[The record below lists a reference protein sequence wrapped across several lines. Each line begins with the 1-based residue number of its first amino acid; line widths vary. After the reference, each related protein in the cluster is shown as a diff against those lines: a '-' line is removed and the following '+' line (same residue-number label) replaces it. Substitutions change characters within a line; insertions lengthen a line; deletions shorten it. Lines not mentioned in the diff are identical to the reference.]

1 MQSRFQDY
9 DILSYLTLP
18 KDYDPLPSVDPI
30 EFLRRHLHEL
40 PPNIIQQF
48 SLVTT
53 PKQRTAITEIRNR
66 RLKFTESRPR
76 SLSFAVARN
85 TWPTLWQ
92 GRERRGQEEG
102 KEEQEWAKMSFLGG
116 AEQQVGNL
124 AKLLGDMEEE
134 RKAERVRIIRRTQT
148 NDDFVPEEESDSGEE
163 EDEVPEIQESES
175 PEEAQAL
182 FERRIRERFIY
193 GLLEVSLVT
202 PHEKPARISCQG
214 ADYDSVDWDEWL
226 DVEDDRDAEERWFD
240 DD

>member
-1 MQSRFQDY
+1 MQSGFQDS

-18 KDYDPLPSVDPI
+18 QDYNPLPSVDPI
-30 EFLRRHLHEL
+30 EFLKRHLHEL
-40 PPNIIQQF
+40 PPNIIQRF

-53 PKQRTAITEIRNR
+53 PKQRTTITGIRNR

-102 KEEQEWAKMSFLGG
+102 KEEQEWAKMNFLGG
-116 AEQQVGNL
+116 SEQQVGNL

-134 RKAERVRIIRRTQT
+134 REAERVRFIQRTQA
-148 NDDFVPEEESDSGEE
+148 NDDFVPEEESDS
-163 EDEVPEIQESES
+163 EDENDSEYPEIQEPES
-175 PEEAQAL
+175 PQEAQAL

-193 GLLEVSLVT
+193 GLLE
-202 PHEKPARISCQG
+202 G

-226 DVEDDRDAEERWFD
+226 DVDDDRNAEERWFD

>member
-1 MQSRFQDY
+1 IPDVNMQSGFQDS

-18 KDYDPLPSVDPI
+18 QDYNPLPSVDPI
-30 EFLRRHLHEL
+30 EFLKRHLHEL
-40 PPNIIQQF
+40 PPNIIQRF

-53 PKQRTAITEIRNR
+53 PKQRTTITEIRNR

-102 KEEQEWAKMSFLGG
+102 KEEQEWAKMNFLGG
-116 AEQQVGNL
+116 SEQQVGNL

-134 RKAERVRIIRRTQT
+134 REAERVRFIQRTQA
-148 NDDFVPEEESDSGEE
+148 NDDFVPEEESDS
-163 EDEVPEIQESES
+163 EDENDSEYPEIQEPES
-175 PEEAQAL
+175 PQEAQAL

-193 GLLEVSLVT
+193 GLLE
-202 PHEKPARISCQG
+202 G

-226 DVEDDRDAEERWFD
+226 DVDDDRNAEERWFD

>member
-1 MQSRFQDY
+1 MGETVPQAVPDVNMQSRFQDC
-9 DILSYLTLP
+9 DILSYLALP
-18 KDYDPLPSVDPI
+18 QDYDPLPSVDPI
-30 EFLRRHLHEL
+30 EFLKRHLHEL
-40 PPNIIQQF
+40 PPNIIQRF

-134 RKAERVRIIRRTQT
+134 REAERVRIIRRTQA

-163 EDEVPEIQESES
+163 EEEEEVSEIQESES
-175 PEEAQAL
+175 LEEAQAL

-193 GLLEVSLVT
+193 GLLEVSLVA
-202 PHEKPARISCQG
+202 PHKKPARTDFLPGSRI
-214 ADYDSVDWDEWL
+214 
-226 DVEDDRDAEERWFD
+226 
-240 DD
+240 

>member
-1 MQSRFQDY
+1 MESHFQDS
-9 DILSYLTLP
+9 DILHYLVLP
-18 KDYDPLPSVDPI
+18 QDYDPLPSVDPI
-30 EFLRRHLHEL
+30 EFLKRHLHEL
-40 PPNIIQQF
+40 PPNIIQRF

-76 SLSFAVARN
+76 SLSFAAARN

-92 GRERRGQEEG
+92 GREQRGQEER
-102 KEEQEWAKMSFLGG
+102 KEEQEWARMSFLGG

-134 RKAERVRIIRRTQT
+134 REAERVRIIRRTQA
-148 NDDFVPEEESDSGEE
+148 NDDFVSEEESDSEE
-163 EDEVPEIQESES
+163 ENEVSEIQESES
-175 PEEAQAL
+175 PEEAQAY

-193 GLLEVSLVT
+193 GLLE
-202 PHEKPARISCQG
+202 G

>member
-1 MQSRFQDY
+1 MQSHFQDS
-9 DILSYLTLP
+9 DILSYLLLP
-18 KDYDPLPSVDPI
+18 QDYDPLPSVDPI
-30 EFLRRHLHEL
+30 EFLKRHLHEL
-40 PPNIIQQF
+40 PPNIIQRF
-48 SLVTT
+48 SLVTM

-102 KEEQEWAKMSFLGG
+102 KEEQEWAKTSFLGG
-116 AEQQVGNL
+116 GAGQQVGNL

-134 RKAERVRIIRRTQT
+134 REAERVQFIRRTQA
-148 NDDFVPEEESDSGEE
+148 NDEFIPEEESDSE
-163 EDEVPEIQESES
+163 EDEDEIQESES

-193 GLLEVSLVT
+193 GLLE
-202 PHEKPARISCQG
+202 G

>member
-1 MQSRFQDY
+1 MQSGFQDS

-18 KDYDPLPSVDPI
+18 QDYNPLPSVDPI
-30 EFLRRHLHEL
+30 EFLKRHLHEL
-40 PPNIIQQF
+40 PPNIIQRF

-53 PKQRTAITEIRNR
+53 PKQRTTITEIRNR

-102 KEEQEWAKMSFLGG
+102 KEEQEWAKMNFLGG
-116 AEQQVGNL
+116 SEQQVGNL

-134 RKAERVRIIRRTQT
+134 REAERVRFIQRTQA
-148 NDDFVPEEESDSGEE
+148 NDDFVPEEESDS
-163 EDEVPEIQESES
+163 EDENDSEYPEIQEPES
-175 PEEAQAL
+175 PQEAQAL

-193 GLLEVSLVT
+193 GLLEVSLVAL
-202 PHEKPARISCQG
+202 HEKPTRTNFLSG
-214 ADYDSVDWDEWL
+214 SRL
-226 DVEDDRDAEERWFD
+226 
-240 DD
+240 

>member
-1 MQSRFQDY
+1 MQSLFQDSE
-9 DILSYLTLP
+9 ILYYLSLP
-18 KDYDPLPSVDPI
+18 QDYDPLPSADPI
-30 EFLRRHLHEL
+30 EFLKRHLHEL
-40 PPNIIQQF
+40 PPNIIQRF

-76 SLSFAVARN
+76 SLSFEAARN

-134 RKAERVRIIRRTQT
+134 REAERVRFIRRTQA
-148 NDDFVPEEESDSGEE
+148 NDDFVPEEESDSEEE
-163 EDEVPEIQESES
+163 EDEEDEAQETES
-175 PEEAQAL
+175 PEETKAL

-193 GLLEVSLVT
+193 GLLE
-202 PHEKPARISCQG
+202 G
-214 ADYDSVDWDEWL
+214 ADYDLVDWDEWL

>member
-1 MQSRFQDY
+1 MQSGFQDS
-9 DILSYLTLP
+9 DILSYLALP
-18 KDYDPLPSVDPI
+18 QDYNPLPSVDPI
-30 EFLRRHLHEL
+30 EFLKRHLHEL
-40 PPNIIQQF
+40 PPNIIQRF

-53 PKQRTAITEIRNR
+53 PKQRTTITEIRNR

-102 KEEQEWAKMSFLGG
+102 KEEQEWAKMNFLGG
-116 AEQQVGNL
+116 SEQQVGNL

-134 RKAERVRIIRRTQT
+134 REAERVRFIQRTQA
-148 NDDFVPEEESDSGEE
+148 NDDFVPEEESDS
-163 EDEVPEIQESES
+163 EDENDSEYPEIQEPES
-175 PEEAQAL
+175 PQEAQAL
-182 FERRIRERFIY
+182 FERIIRERFIY
-193 GLLEVSLVT
+193 GLLE
-202 PHEKPARISCQG
+202 G

-226 DVEDDRDAEERWFD
+226 DVDDDRNAEERWFD

>member
-1 MQSRFQDY
+1 MQSGFPDS

-18 KDYDPLPSVDPI
+18 QDYNPLPSVDPI
-30 EFLRRHLHEL
+30 EFLKRHLHEL
-40 PPNIIQQF
+40 PPNIIQRF

-53 PKQRTAITEIRNR
+53 PKQRTMITEIRNR

-102 KEEQEWAKMSFLGG
+102 KEEQEWAKMNFLGG
-116 AEQQVGNL
+116 SEQQVGNL

-134 RKAERVRIIRRTQT
+134 REAERVRFIQRTQA
-148 NDDFVPEEESDSGEE
+148 NDDFVPEEESDS
-163 EDEVPEIQESES
+163 EDENDSEYPEIQEPES
-175 PEEAQAL
+175 PQEAQAL

-193 GLLEVSLVT
+193 GLLE
-202 PHEKPARISCQG
+202 G

-226 DVEDDRDAEERWFD
+226 DVDDDRNAEERWFD

>member
-1 MQSRFQDY
+1 MQSGFQDS
-9 DILSYLTLP
+9 DILSYLALP
-18 KDYDPLPSVDPI
+18 QDYNPLPSVDPI
-30 EFLRRHLHEL
+30 EFLKRHLHEL
-40 PPNIIQQF
+40 PPNIIQRF

-53 PKQRTAITEIRNR
+53 PKQRTTITEIRNR

-92 GRERRGQEEG
+92 GRERRGQEG
-102 KEEQEWAKMSFLGG
+102 KEEQEWAKMNFLGG
-116 AEQQVGNL
+116 SEQQVGNL

-134 RKAERVRIIRRTQT
+134 REAERVRFIQRTQA
-148 NDDFVPEEESDSGEE
+148 NDDFVPEEESDS
-163 EDEVPEIQESES
+163 EDENDSEYPGIQEPES
-175 PEEAQAL
+175 PREAQAL

-193 GLLEVSLVT
+193 GLLE
-202 PHEKPARISCQG
+202 G

-226 DVEDDRDAEERWFD
+226 DVDDDRNAEERWFD

>member
-1 MQSRFQDY
+1 MQSCFQNS
-9 DILSYLTLP
+9 DILSYLALP
-18 KDYDPLPSVDPI
+18 QDYDPLPSADPI
-30 EFLRRHLHEL
+30 EFLKRHLHEL
-40 PPNIIQQF
+40 PPNIIQRF

-102 KEEQEWAKMSFLGG
+102 KEEQEWTKMNFLGG

-134 RKAERVRIIRRTQT
+134 WEAERVQFIRRTQA
-148 NDDFVPEEESDSGEE
+148 NDEFIPEEESDSE
-163 EDEVPEIQESES
+163 EDEDEIQESES

-193 GLLEVSLVT
+193 GLLE
-202 PHEKPARISCQG
+202 G

-226 DVEDDRDAEERWFD
+226 DVEDADSEERWFD